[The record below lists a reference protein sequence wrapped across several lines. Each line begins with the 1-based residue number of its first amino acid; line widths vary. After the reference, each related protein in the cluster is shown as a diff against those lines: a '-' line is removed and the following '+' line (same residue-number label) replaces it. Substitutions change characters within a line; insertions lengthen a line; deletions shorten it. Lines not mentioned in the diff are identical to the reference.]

1 MPELLKFEFRRLS
14 KSIFF
19 KIVGGY
25 CIVWP
30 LIVTI
35 FYRILFGLT
44 MKEAG
49 TSFAAETMKDSE
61 IMYLTWMIG
70 VAFVNEL
77 PKFIALFACLHVGR
91 DFTDG
96 IVRNKIIAGHSRTA
110 IFFSYMITQLSAV
123 VIWCLLYMSFSWLG
137 LLVTGFGVNLNGGEM
152 LLRYGVAIILTLML
166 AVTFVVL
173 SVIFRRRALPIILSI
188 IIVMVMSTL
197 TSFAG
202 MFNTP
207 SKAVDDYLK
216 KRDEKYEELI
226 ESEILTADDVKELK
240 KYYNKDHYL
249 SLPWKICH
257 PAYLITTAGFNGDYS
272 TDVVSALL
280 GSAEYE
286 DEIDYSVSLCGD
298 EFFGNPDYSG
308 LTPADFKNTKSM
320 HMSYSTLN
328 LIYSGKAL
336 AYILCIG
343 GSGYFIFRK
352 KNLF

>member
-30 LIVTI
+30 LIVTV

-44 MKEAG
+44 MKDAG
-49 TSFAAETMKDSE
+49 TSFSEATMTDGE
-61 IMYLTWMIG
+61 IKYLTWMIG
-70 VAFVNEL
+70 VAFINEL

-110 IFFSYMITQLSAV
+110 IFFSYMITQLAAV
-123 VIWCLLYMSFSWLG
+123 TAWCLLYMAFAWFG
-137 LLVTGFGVNLNGGEM
+137 LLITGFGVNLNGGEM
-152 LLRYGVAIILTLML
+152 LFRYGVAIVLTLML
-166 AVTFVVL
+166 TVVFVVL

-197 TSFAG
+197 TSFVG

-207 SKAVDDYLK
+207 SKAVDDYIK
-216 KRDEKYEELI
+216 KRNDRYEEMVDA
-226 ESEILTADDVKELK
+226 EYMTEDDMEELQE
-240 KYYNKDHYL
+240 YYTKDHYL
-249 SLPWKICH
+249 SLPWKLCH

-272 TDVVSALL
+272 TDIMSALL
-280 GSAEYE
+280 GNSEYA
-286 DEIDYSVSLCGD
+286 DEVNYASSLCGD
-298 EFFGNPDYSG
+298 ELFGNPDYSG
-308 LTPADFKNTKSM
+308 LTPADFKHTDSM
-320 HMSYSTLN
+320 HMSYTKLN
-328 LIYSGKAL
+328 LIYTAKAL
-336 AYILCIG
+336 VYILCIG
-343 GSGYFIFRK
+343 GSGYAIFRK

>member
-1 MPELLKFEFRRLS
+1 
-14 KSIFF
+14 
-19 KIVGGY
+19 
-25 CIVWP
+25 
-30 LIVTI
+30 
-35 FYRILFGLT
+35 

-49 TSFAAETMKDSE
+49 TSFDAETMKDSE

-152 LLRYGVAIILTLML
+152 LLRYGVAILLTLML

-280 GSAEYE
+280 GSAEYDE
-286 DEIDYSVSLCGD
+286 EIDYSASLCGD
-298 EFFGNPDYSG
+298 VFFGNPDYSG